1 MLKVKILC
9 ALFMCLPA
17 SLQAYTICAG
27 ETYTGTMVVVTIN
40 TVGSMGVPQD
50 GLVTIT
56 PKNEA
61 TRSYTLNKADIV
73 QFFEAGDEKIAFIGL
88 AAYQAT
94 ENPVWI
100 KYHGKNYDVDPVQE
114 LRDPK
119 HVKQRGNE
127 MRVWK
132 GPGYS
137 GSDQFQFT
145 DVVCTVGMD
154 A

>member
-1 MLKVKILC
+1 MLKLRILFV
-9 ALFMCLPA
+9 ALLSLPV

-27 ETYTGTMVVVTIN
+27 ETYTGTMVVVLIN

-56 PKNEA
+56 PKNESA
-61 TRSYTLNKADIV
+61 RNYTLSKSDIV
-73 QFFEAGDEKIAFIGL
+73 QFFEAGDVKTAFIGL
-88 AAYQAT
+88 AAYQAA

-119 HVKQRGNE
+119 HIKQSGNE

-137 GSDQFQFT
+137 GSEQFQFT